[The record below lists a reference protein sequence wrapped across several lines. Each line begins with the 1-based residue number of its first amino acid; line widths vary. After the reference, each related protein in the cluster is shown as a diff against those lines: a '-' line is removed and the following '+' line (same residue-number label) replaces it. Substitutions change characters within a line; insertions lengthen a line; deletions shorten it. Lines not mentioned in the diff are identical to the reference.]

1 MAAFGITWGAD
12 AGVCAV
18 DFSTGT
24 RVRAIGATGGE
35 DVEPADL
42 YVLEDGKRV
51 IPFRLDG
58 LIEIGRAVEKEDSFN
73 GWLAS
78 VSLARVGGIGDDLAL
93 LPRYTFHATVNY
105 DETVFAGKPHGYTFA
120 GVEEYDAV
128 ASDIREAMP
137 VLLYHQR
144 QPRAVDNSRYRPTLC
159 VEVAC
164 SSTAIA
170 KAPVKAPLDFLRASG
185 GTARLTQAHA
195 DRAVALAERFTAER
209 VRETTLALSLAA
221 LPRGPLWS
229 ELVFSE
235 TLRAGVD
242 PLSLHRFGGRT
253 TFFLKDAALGI
264 VMEAIH
270 GRAASEAAAL
280 ENLVRFVDVLSRA
293 DVACWDNR
301 QRKDL
306 AGAPLVLTPRPP
318 TDWAAFTRSV
328 TSTHDI
334 SHSGH

>member
-12 AGVCAV
+12 AGVYAV
-18 DFSTGT
+18 DFSTGM

-42 YVLEDGKRV
+42 YVLEDGQRV

-58 LIEIGRAVEKEDSFN
+58 LIEIGRAVEKEDSIN

-78 VSLARVGGIGDDLAL
+78 VSLAQVGGIGDDLSL
-93 LPRYTFHATVNY
+93 LPRHTFHATAHY
-105 DETVFAGKPHGYTFA
+105 DETVFAGGPHSYTFA
-120 GVEEYDAV
+120 DVAEYDAV

-137 VLLYHQR
+137 VLLYYQR
-144 QPRAVDNSRYRPTLC
+144 QSRAVDDSRYRPTLC

-164 SSTAIA
+164 PSASIA
-170 KAPVKAPLDFLRASG
+170 RTPAKAPLDFLRVVG
-185 GTARLTQAHA
+185 GATRLTQAHA

-209 VRETTLALSLAA
+209 GRETALAQSLSA

-235 TLRAGVD
+235 VLRAGID
-242 PLSLHRFGGRT
+242 PLSLYRHGGRT

-264 VMEAIH
+264 VMEAIRA
-270 GRAASEAAAL
+270 RAASDAVAL
-280 ENLVRFVDVLSRA
+280 ENLVKFVEVLSRA
-293 DVACWDNR
+293 EVACEDNR
-301 QRKDL
+301 KRKDL
-306 AGAPLVLTPRPP
+306 VDTPLVLTPRPP
-318 TDWAAFTRSV
+318 IDWTEFTRSV